1 MTEQAELKLIDW
13 STVGGVVWRAHVCN
27 GDARWRQ
34 WRRPW
39 SEPQVCE
46 GERVVVM
53 VEAAVYPWTVI
64 PGELLTGAL

>member
-34 WRRPW
+34 WRRPGR
-39 SEPQVCE
+39 EPMAYE
-46 GERVVVM
+46 GERVEVVF
-53 VEAAVYPWTVI
+53 EAAVYPWTVI
-64 PGELLTGAL
+64 TGAMLMGAL